1 MKDGELFIV
10 SIDNQYKVINEKEE
24 TIIDLGCL
32 HDLPI
37 HFENTLLLK
46 NCVEKNGIL
55 SLNNKPM
62 QVKFEYGEIFPYMK
76 NNIAF
81 AKKHSTYKL
90 ISHDNTVL
98 NDMEIDKIEYLL
110 IEDLLLIQVGKDFY
124 IFNTREKAFIPLKT
138 KSNSSNILADVLKI
152 FLKNKTNDVL
162 DLKSNL
168 KKLDT
173 YHFINKL
180 PYHSSEYQYFKAIT
194 NNKYVL
200 LKVGENFH
208 IEEVVQFENELCDY
222 NDKLRGFVFMEN
234 GKFGFNRID
243 GTIKLDPIFDQIY
256 STKYYGSN
264 ILCAVDN
271 DLYFISSNSNDTSNF
286 KVKDYKIIY
295 EHSFKEPFYHN
306 KGQIY
311 VIKGVDKDNKIMLY
325 DTYGKPMLDTTYDE
339 ITHLGDSYFVI
350 KDKENVGLLNTKNK
364 PKVEMEVKFK
374 NIFYTNGEFYGVD
387 ENKIL
392 GSFKPYHF

>member
-1 MKDGELFIV
+1 M
-10 SIDNQYKVINEKEE
+10 
-24 TIIDLGCL
+24 
-32 HDLPI
+32 
-37 HFENTLLLK
+37 
-46 NCVEKNGIL
+46 
-55 SLNNKPM
+55 NNKPM

-200 LKVGENFH
+200 LKVGKTSILKKLYNLKMNFATTMINLEDLFLWKTGSLGL
-208 IEEVVQFENELCDY
+208 IELMEL
-222 NDKLRGFVFMEN
+222 
-234 GKFGFNRID
+234 
-243 GTIKLDPIFDQIY
+243 
-256 STKYYGSN
+256 
-264 ILCAVDN
+264 
-271 DLYFISSNSNDTSNF
+271 
-286 KVKDYKIIY
+286 
-295 EHSFKEPFYHN
+295 
-306 KGQIY
+306 
-311 VIKGVDKDNKIMLY
+311 
-325 DTYGKPMLDTTYDE
+325 
-339 ITHLGDSYFVI
+339 
-350 KDKENVGLLNTKNK
+350 
-364 PKVEMEVKFK
+364 
-374 NIFYTNGEFYGVD
+374 
-387 ENKIL
+387 
-392 GSFKPYHF
+392 